1 MNQRARLSLL
11 VTQIF
16 IAGLMFALF
25 GRLFYL
31 QIAAGP
37 TYRDAALSIQSRD
50 VVTPAN
56 RGFIVDSSGV
66 PLALNKVGLAV
77 TVDRTKIDKLSDKGE
92 SVIQDL
98 VKLLGLDF
106 ADVWQRTRLCGEL
119 PKGQKAGCWTGSRFQ
134 PISITKEA
142 DPQIALKIVELSDR
156 YPGISATPVAIRNY
170 PETLG
175 TNAGHVLGYVG
186 PLTEEDLSGA
196 SGRSY
201 FRSESIGKAGL
212 EIKYDEYLRGIP
224 GIKTL
229 IVDRKEAVTTTSK
242 NTKPTAGNHLVTSLD
257 VRIQSAAEL
266 ALNDAVKRA
275 RASGYRADGGAA
287 VVMDVRNGQVLAL
300 ASNPTFDPN
309 AFERGLT
316 VKQASNLFSEK
327 AGVPALNRAL
337 QSLYAPGSTF
347 KVVSLIAAK
356 DAGYSLK
363 ANYACPSEFQVG
375 NRAFQNFES
384 KSRGT
389 LSMKRA
395 IAVSCDTI
403 WYKIAYDEWVRDGG
417 LRPKSNP
424 NDYFF
429 NAAKKFQMGQ
439 KTGIDLPSES
449 AGRLANR
456 EWRKNWY
463 AQNKDYYC
471 NYKDRAPKASQT
483 AFLLQLA
490 RENCLDGDKIRA
502 GDAVN
507 FSIGQGDTV
516 ITPIKLAQMYAA
528 IANGGTIWKPTVAK
542 AIVKTDGTV
551 LKTFS
556 PEKLGNLGEDQA
568 TLSFLQ
574 DALHEVTISGTSAGV
589 FASFPIPT
597 SGKTGTAQ
605 VFGKNPNGSAKSDT
619 SWYAGYAPT
628 NNPRYVA
635 VMMVSQG
642 GFGAGTSGLGVRKI
656 FETIFGVQGGKVNP
670 ELQVFPEGMPPT
682 KLPRISPATKPKPSI
697 LAPGTTGQQAPATPS
712 PQAKVKSKVKAQR

>member
-16 IAGLMFALF
+16 IAGLMLALF

-134 PISITKEA
+134 PIPITKEA

-242 NTKPTAGNHLVTSLD
+242 ITKPTAGNHLVTSLD

-337 QSLYAPGSTF
+337 QGLYAPGSTF
-347 KVVSLIAAK
+347 KAVSLIAAK

-384 KSRGT
+384 KSQGT

-449 AGRLANR
+449 SGRLANR

-507 FSIGQGDTV
+507 FAIGQGDTV

-551 LKTFS
+551 LKTFA

-574 DALHEVTISGTSAGV
+574 DALHEVTISGTAAGV
-589 FASFPIPT
+589 FAGFPIPAA
-597 SGKTGTAQ
+597 GKTGTAQ

-619 SWYAGYAPT
+619 SWFAGYAPS
-628 NNPRYVA
+628 NNPEYVA

-642 GFGAGTSGLGVRKI
+642 GFGAGTSGIGVRKI

-670 ELQVFPEGMPPT
+670 ELQVFPDGMPPT

-697 LAPGTTGQQAPATPS
+697 LAPGQTAQVQIATS
-712 PQAKVKSKVKAQR
+712 PTPKAKR